1 MNGPTPHQHAVELEE
16 AFDFLNTR
24 ELESGA
30 LVDHLTTPDDAFD
43 WLATHDLVH
52 GELLDREREK
62 LADDPEAG
70 ARALARIRRVR
81 DALRELAEAIVES
94 RAAAPSAIAEVNR
107 ALRARETIELEAT
120 SDGVRVGH
128 RHVGDPID
136 DALARL
142 ADPIV
147 HEISGGRPER
157 LRICADDTCRWVFY
171 DGSPTGRRRWCSM
184 ETCGNRAKAARHR
197 ARKKAETAETAAQP
211 APPN

>member
-1 MNGPTPHQHAVELEE
+1 MNGPAPHQHAVELEE

-30 LVDHLTTPDDAFD
+30 LVDHLETPDDAFD
-43 WLATHDLVH
+43 WLATHDLVDR
-52 GELLDREREK
+52 ELLDRERARIQGDAES
-62 LADDPEAG
+62 G

-81 DALRELAEAIVES
+81 DALRELTEAVVES

-107 ALRARETIELEAT
+107 ALRAREIIELEAT

-147 HEISGGRPER
+147 HEISGGRTDR
-157 LRICADDTCRWVFY
+157 LRICADETCRWVFY
-171 DGSPTGRRRWCSM
+171 DASPTGRRRWCNM
-184 ETCGNRAKAARHR
+184 QTCGNRAKAARHR
-197 ARKKAETAETAAQP
+197 ARKKAEGAQQP
-211 APPN
+211 AARN